1 MIYPRSVRLSPL
13 FSGMEKNELD
23 ALLECLG
30 ALSLRFERDDFILR
44 AGQPALWVGLVAEG
58 SVRVVRE
65 DFFGSRTILA
75 HIGPSEL
82 FGEAFAWAGSPPMPV
97 SVVAA
102 EPCAVLLLDCRRMVS
117 TCREA
122 CTFHTRLVS
131 NMLGILAGKNI
142 LLTRKM
148 EHLSQKTTREKLLSY
163 LVSLAGPDGRVTLP
177 FTRQELA
184 EYLCVDRSALSRELG
199 RMREDGVLEFERNR
213 FVLRRGTDTHT

>member
-1 MIYPRSVRLSPL
+1 
-13 FSGMEKNELD
+13 
-23 ALLECLG
+23 
-30 ALSLRFERDDFILR
+30 
-44 AGQPALWVGLVAEG
+44 
-58 SVRVVRE
+58 
-65 DFFGSRTILA
+65 
-75 HIGPSEL
+75 
-82 FGEAFAWAGSPPMPV
+82 
-97 SVVAA
+97 VAA